1 MRNCCTS
8 NFASVVSVYIAR
20 ACETHA
26 DCFVSGEHSG
36 STYCNVDGEC
46 AFDGCTDASDAVDGS
61 CPTGVAGTQHQ
72 FCTDCGTAGSQS
84 NGHLRFGNLC
94 GQVRNAVDGGTY
106 DVDCA
111 TEGRT
116 ISVVA
121 SGWLQLAEVEVYVSG
136 DAWTDGS
143 VNFAVSAATSAC
155 AVVADPDGR
164 RCCEQARSNANA
176 AAVAGTADACNP
188 INLNDYSSWNQMSFD
203 GWTHQT
209 SGDMH
214 LSDMSEGGVAASC
227 QDGSNSWFGWS
238 HNAEVGVLSHVL
250 PATGTGTVDFGNC
263 WHDPGDCVLYVNG
276 REVSRA
282 GPSTLHVTATISFQA
297 GDMLTLQDE
306 GDNSVCKLTRIN
318 LQCGGGH

>member
-1 MRNCCTS
+1 MRAVRLANPKKYL
-8 NFASVVSVYIAR
+8 VSL
-20 ACETHA
+20 
-26 DCFVSGEHSG
+26 F
-36 STYCNVDGEC
+36 
-46 AFDGCTDASDAVDGS
+46 
-61 CPTGVAGTQHQ
+61 Q
-72 FCTDCGTAGSQS
+72 
-84 NGHLRFGNLC
+84 
-94 GQVRNAVDGGTY
+94 
-106 DVDCA
+106 
-111 TEGRT
+111 
-116 ISVVA
+116 
-121 SGWLQLAEVEVYVSG
+121 
-136 DAWTDGS
+136 
-143 VNFAVSAATSAC
+143 
-155 AVVADPDGR
+155 
-164 RCCEQARSNANA
+164 
-176 AAVAGTADACNP
+176 
-188 INLNDYSSWNQMSFD
+188 D

-250 PATGTGTVDFGNC
+250 PAAGTGTIDFGNC
-263 WHDPGDCVLYVNG
+263 WDDPGDCVLYING